1 MSAGLLIPGAE
12 SPGIFGKLPWLGDFV
27 TRRLPHSFVEPWDD
41 WLQRGMATTREAL
54 GDGWLDSFVTAPVWR
69 FLLPAGSAGPAMAGV
84 LMPSV
89 DRVGRY
95 FPLTLASPLGA
106 DPGPEAPLLAAG
118 WFDALER
125 TALAALDDATAPEA
139 WEAAVEGLGPPPLT
153 DEDRPP
159 AEIGEGWR
167 GAPLSSSDGM
177 GADGLGIA
185 VLRLGAAPA
194 TAPAR
199 FWTGPA
205 SEGWYLAGDGLPP
218 PTIWPRAFM
227 PARFAAEPAR

>member
-1 MSAGLLIPGAE
+1 MSAGLLIPAAD

-41 WLQRGMATTREAL
+41 WLQRGMAATRDAL
-54 GDGWLDSFVTAPVWR
+54 GDGWLDSFLTAPVWR

-95 FPLTLASPLGA
+95 FPLTLASPLEA
-106 DPGPEAPLLAAG
+106 DPGPEAPLLAAR
-118 WFDALER
+118 WFDALEL
-125 TALAALDDATAPEA
+125 TALAALDDTTASEA
-139 WEAAVEGLGPPPLT
+139 WEAAVEGLGPPLM

-167 GAPLSSSDGM
+167 GAPLSSSDG
-177 GADGLGIA
+177 LGIA
-185 VLRLGAAPA
+185 ALRLGAT
-194 TAPAR
+194 TASAR
-199 FWTGPA
+199 FWTSPA

-218 PTIWPRAFM
+218 PTVWPRAFM
-227 PARFAAEPAR
+227 PARLAAEPAR

>member
-1 MSAGLLIPGAE
+1 MPTGLLIPEAGG
-12 SPGIFGKLPWLGDFV
+12 PGVFGKLPWLGDFV
-27 TRRLPHSFVEPWDD
+27 TRRLPRSFVEPWDD
-41 WLQRGMATTREAL
+41 WLQRGMVATREAL
-54 GDGWLDSFVTAPVWR
+54 GDGWLDSFLTAPVWR
-69 FLLPAGSAGPAMAGV
+69 FLLPAGSAGPAMAGL

-139 WEAAVEGLGPPPLT
+139 WEAAVEGLGAPPLME
-153 DEDRPP
+153 EDRPP
-159 AEIGEGWR
+159 VEIGDGWH
-167 GAPLSSSDGM
+167 GVLLPS
-177 GADGLGIA
+177 ADGLGVA
-185 VLRLGAAPA
+185 ALRLVAAS
-194 TAPAR
+194 APAR

-205 SEGWYLAGDGLPP
+205 AEGWYLSGDGLPP
-218 PTIWPRAFM
+218 PLAWPRAFM
-227 PARFAAEPAR
+227 TARFATEPAR

>member
-1 MSAGLLIPGAE
+1 MSAGLLILGAG

-41 WLQRGMATTREAL
+41 WLQRGMAATREAL
-54 GDGWLDSFVTAPVWR
+54 GEVWLDSFLTAPVWR
-69 FLLPAGSAGPAMAGV
+69 FLLPAGSAGPAAMAGL

-95 FPLTLASPLGA
+95 FPLTLASPLDA

-118 WFDALER
+118 WFDMLER

-139 WEAAVEGLGPPPLT
+139 WEAAVERLGPPPLT
-153 DEDRPP
+153 GQEPSP
-159 AEIGEGWR
+159 LEIGDGWW
-167 GAPLSSSDGM
+167 GTSLPS
-177 GADGLGIA
+177 ADGLGIA
-185 VLRLGAAPA
+185 ALRLGPAPLAAQ
-194 TAPAR
+194 AR

-205 SEGWYLAGDGLPP
+205 AEGWYLAGDGLPP
-218 PTIWPRAFM
+218 PAAWPRAFM
-227 PARFAAEPAR
+227 RTRLATEPAQ

>member
-1 MSAGLLIPGAE
+1 MSAGLLILGAE

-41 WLQRGMATTREAL
+41 WLQRGMAATREAL
-54 GDGWLDSFVTAPVWR
+54 GDGWLDSFLTAPVWR
-69 FLLPAGSAGPAMAGV
+69 FLLPAGSAGPAMAGL

-95 FPLTLASPLGA
+95 FPLTLASPLDA
-106 DPGPEAPLLAAG
+106 DPGPEAPLRAAA

-153 DEDRPP
+153 EEEPP
-159 AEIGEGWR
+159 PVEIGEGWR
-167 GAPLSSSDGM
+167 GTPLPSTDR
-177 GADGLGIA
+177 LGIA
-185 VLRLGAAPA
+185 AMRLG
-194 TAPAR
+194 TAPLATSAR

-205 SEGWYLAGDGLPP
+205 AEGWYLAGDGLPP
-218 PTIWPRAFM
+218 PAAWPRAFM
-227 PARFAAEPAR
+227 APRLAAEPAQ

>member
-1 MSAGLLIPGAE
+1 MSAGLLIPAAE

-41 WLQRGMATTREAL
+41 WLQRGMAATREAL
-54 GDGWLDSFVTAPVWR
+54 GDGWLDSFLTAPVWR

-95 FPLTLASPLGA
+95 FPLTLASPLEA

-125 TALAALDDATAPEA
+125 TALAALDDTTAPEA
-139 WEAAVEGLGPPPLT
+139 WEAAVENLGPPLM

-167 GAPLSSSDGM
+167 GAPLSSSDG
-177 GADGLGIA
+177 LGIA
-185 VLRLGAAPA
+185 ALRLGAT
-194 TAPAR
+194 TASAR

-218 PTIWPRAFM
+218 PMVWPRAFM
-227 PARFAAEPAR
+227 PARLAAEPAR